1 MQAEEQGSQKIYL
14 AALHQHPERGS
25 FAVIDYVCSCS
36 SGVLEVVSWQ
46 DPLLCGGSGCEAG
59 GSLGAPRGL
68 VQLPPLG
75 HQQQPPQQ
83 ARLRLV
89 LREHGVQPFL
99 AAAGEAQQAAAAAA
113 AAQEWWRTPQPE
125 AAGAGQAAAAAAEPE
140 GPEPMAVSQQA
151 SYHAVPEFGE
161 EEESEDGDEEMH
173 AAGDEPEEAPAA
185 AGAAA
190 GSAGTMEGLPAATV
204 AEILDSHASTFLT
217 CCCWDWE
224 AARQPGRPLVLVC
237 ATEAGGLCRL
247 PLLLDWGAVGASA
260 DGGANLPPPLLL
272 PDAAG
277 AVALQ
282 PARLGQPA
290 RQLAGLPGGL
300 LLYCTDSGGLQLL
313 RLSGG
318 SDGSSSAAAA
328 SYEPLL
334 PPHLAA
340 QQAEGAAPGAAGCCT
355 LPAAAAVVDCQ
366 LADLEGA
373 GQQQLYALCC
383 TTGSSGGSL
392 CVLYRDPK
400 PETVF
405 ELPGAAQASQAL
417 RMQLPLGRCRC
428 HLPLCLPACPCL
440 HVTWSIAAI

>member
-1 MQAEEQGSQKIYL
+1 M
-14 AALHQHPERGS
+14 
-25 FAVIDYVCSCS
+25 
-36 SGVLEVVSWQ
+36 
-46 DPLLCGGSGCEAG
+46 
-59 GSLGAPRGL
+59 
-68 VQLPPLG
+68 
-75 HQQQPPQQ
+75 
-83 ARLRLV
+83 
-89 LREHGVQPFL
+89 
-99 AAAGEAQQAAAAAA
+99 
-113 AAQEWWRTPQPE
+113 
-125 AAGAGQAAAAAAEPE
+125 
-140 GPEPMAVSQQA
+140 MVSQQA
-151 SYHAVPEFGE
+151 SYQPVPEFGI
-161 EEESEDGDEEMH
+161 EEESEDEDEEMH
-173 AAGDEPEEAPAA
+173 AAGDEPEEAHAA

-190 GSAGTMEGLPAATV
+190 GSSGTMQSLPVATV
-204 AEILDSHASTFLT
+204 AGILDSYASTFLT

-237 ATEAGGLCRL
+237 ATEAGSLCRL
-247 PLLLDWGAVGASA
+247 PLPLDWGAVGAST
-260 DGGANLPPPLLL
+260 DGGASLPVL

-290 RQLAGLPGGL
+290 RHLAGLPGGL

-318 SDGSSSAAAA
+318 SDGSSSAAGA
-328 SYEPLL
+328 SYDPLL

-373 GQQQLYALCC
+373 GQQQLYAACRD
-383 TTGSSGGSL
+383 TGSGGGSL

-405 ELPGAAQASQAL
+405 ELPGAAQASTAL
-417 RMQLPLGRCRC
+417 
-428 HLPLCLPACPCL
+428 
-440 HVTWSIAAI
+440 